1 MLIGDR
7 MARKKG
13 KAMTISDKI
22 PAAVRRQH
30 PPRIRYIA
38 PKGDFA
44 PIVAINT
51 TPLVDVMLVLLI
63 MFIIIIPAATHKV
76 PLDLPQPAPRVA
88 APPPVHRLDI
98 AANGALAWNGVA
110 LPAAALPVRLAA
122 LAADPARPELHLNA
136 AAEARYEQVDI
147 ILARIRGAGITRLG
161 FVDNA
166 QYRNAF

>member
-1 MLIGDR
+1 
-7 MARKKG
+7 MAQKGG

-22 PAAVRRQH
+22 PAAIRRRH
-30 PPRIRYIA
+30 SPRIRFV
-38 PKGDFA
+38 PPRGDFA

-63 MFIIIIPAATHKV
+63 MFIIIIPTATHKV
-76 PLDLPQPAPRVA
+76 PLDLPQPGPLVA
-88 APPPVHRLDI
+88 TPPPAHQLDI

-110 LPAAALPVRLAA
+110 LPAAALPARLAA

-136 AAEARYEQVDI
+136 AGEARYEQVDT
-147 ILARIRGAGITRLG
+147 ILAQIQTAGITRLG

-166 QYRNAF
+166 RYRNAF

>member
-1 MLIGDR
+1 
-7 MARKKG
+7 
-13 KAMTISDKI
+13 MTISDKI

-30 PPRIRYIA
+30 PARIRFVP
-38 PKGDFA
+38 PKSDFA

-76 PLDLPQPAPRVA
+76 PLDLPAPGLPAPT
-88 APPPVHRLDI
+88 PPPSHRLDI

-110 LPAAALPVRLAA
+110 LPAQALQARLTAM
-122 LAADPARPELHLNA
+122 AADPARPELHLNA

-147 ILARIRGAGITRLG
+147 ILAQIQTAGITKLG

-166 QYRNAF
+166 RYRNAF

>member
-1 MLIGDR
+1 MTMSDR
-7 MARKKG
+7 
-13 KAMTISDKI
+13 I
-22 PAAVRRQH
+22 PVRAPAGGPKSSRF
-30 PPRIRYIA
+30 RYIA

-76 PLDLPQPAPRVA
+76 PLDLPPPGRVVTT
-88 APPPVHRLDI
+88 PPPVHRLDI
-98 AANGALAWNGVA
+98 AADGALAWDGVT
-110 LPAAALPVRLAA
+110 LPAAALPARLAA

-136 AAEARYEQVDI
+136 AGEARYEQVDN
-147 ILARIRGAGITRLG
+147 ILAQVHGAGVTRLG

>member
-1 MLIGDR
+1 
-7 MARKKG
+7 
-13 KAMTISDKI
+13 MTISDKI

-30 PPRIRYIA
+30 PPRIRFVP

-76 PLDLPQPAPRVA
+76 PLDLPQPGPTVT
-88 APPPVHRLDI
+88 PPPSHRLDI
-98 AANGALAWNGVA
+98 AANGALAWNGAA
-110 LPAAALPVRLAA
+110 LPAAALPARLAA

-136 AAEARYEQVDI
+136 AGEARYEQVDI
-147 ILARIRGAGITRLG
+147 ILAQIHGAGITRLG

-166 QYRNAF
+166 RYRNAF

>member
-1 MLIGDR
+1 
-7 MARKKG
+7 
-13 KAMTISDKI
+13 MTISDKI
-22 PAAVRRQH
+22 PAAIRRQH
-30 PPRIRYIA
+30 PPRIRFVP

-44 PIVAINT
+44 PIVTINT

-76 PLDLPQPAPRVA
+76 PLDLPQPGPTVPT
-88 APPPVHRLDI
+88 PPPSHQLDI
-98 AANGALAWNGVA
+98 AANGALAWNGTA
-110 LPAAALPVRLAA
+110 LPASALQARLTAM
-122 LAADPARPELHLNA
+122 AADPALPELHLNA

-147 ILARIRGAGITRLG
+147 ILAQIRTAGITRLG

>member
-1 MLIGDR
+1 
-7 MARKKG
+7 
-13 KAMTISDKI
+13 MTISDKI

-30 PPRIRYIA
+30 PPRIRFVP

-76 PLDLPQPAPRVA
+76 PLDLPQPTTRPL
-88 APPPVHRLDI
+88 PPPPSHRLDI
-98 AANGALAWNGVA
+98 AANGALAWNGAA
-110 LPAAALPVRLAA
+110 LPASALPARLAA
-122 LAADPARPELHLNA
+122 MAADPARPELHLNA

-147 ILARIRGAGITRLG
+147 ILAQIRSAGITKLG

-166 QYRNAF
+166 RYRNAF

>member
-1 MLIGDR
+1 
-7 MARKKG
+7 
-13 KAMTISDKI
+13 MTISDKI
-22 PAAVRRQH
+22 PAAMRRHH
-30 PPRIRYIA
+30 PPRIRYL
-38 PKGDFA
+38 PPRGDFA

-76 PLDLPQPAPRVA
+76 PLDLPQPGPVVA
-88 APPPVHRLDI
+88 TPPPVHQLDI

-110 LPAAALPVRLAA
+110 LPAGALPARLAA

-136 AAEARYEQVDI
+136 AGEARYEQVDV
-147 ILARIRGAGITRLG
+147 ILAQIRGAGITRLG